1 MRTGRGPHHL
11 AQHRPPPPATAQ
23 REQPMSRRD
32 GTRADVI
39 PISDAPSAHPPA
51 PRTPPAPA
59 TLPRP
64 ASGRPPTH
72 GRVGIVL
79 VSHSQ
84 ELAIAV
90 RALALALTGS
100 DSPAPI
106 AATGGDQDGP
116 GISAV
121 LVAAATRRV
130 DQGHGVV
137 VLADLGS
144 AVTTVRALLSDADEH
159 GLPFPVRFA
168 NAPFV
173 EGAVAATA
181 TATAGGD
188 LAAVLDA
195 AEEAYRQRKG

>member
-1 MRTGRGPHHL
+1 
-11 AQHRPPPPATAQ
+11 
-23 REQPMSRRD
+23 MSRRD

-39 PISDAPSAHPPA
+39 PISEAPSAHPPA
-51 PRTPPAPA
+51 PRTPPEPA
-59 TLPRP
+59 PRP
-64 ASGRPPTH
+64 RPTPGRPPAH
-72 GRVGIVL
+72 GRVGVVL

-84 ELAIAV
+84 ELANAV
-90 RALALALTGS
+90 RALTLALAGS
-100 DSPAPI
+100 DSPAPV
-106 AATGGDQDGP
+106 AGTGGDLVSGP

-137 VLADLGS
+137 VLADLGG
-144 AVTTVRALLSDADEH
+144 AVTTVRALLAEADEH

-173 EGAVAATA
+173 EGAVAAVA

-188 LAAVLDA
+188 LSAVLDA
-195 AEEAYRQRKG
+195 AEEAYRQPKG

>member
-1 MRTGRGPHHL
+1 
-11 AQHRPPPPATAQ
+11 
-23 REQPMSRRD
+23 MSRRD

-39 PISDAPSAHPPA
+39 PISEAASAQPPA
-51 PRTPPAPA
+51 PRTPSGPAP
-59 TLPRP
+59 LPRP
-64 ASGRPPTH
+64 TPGRPPVH
-72 GRVGIVL
+72 GRVGVVL

-84 ELAIAV
+84 ELANAV
-90 RALALALTGS
+90 RTLALALTPSAG
-100 DSPAPI
+100 PAPV
-106 AATGGDQDGP
+106 ASTGGDLVAGP

-137 VLADLGS
+137 VLADLGG
-144 AVTTVRALLSDADEH
+144 AVTTVRALLAEADEH

-173 EGAVAATA
+173 EGAVAAVA

-195 AEEAYRQRKG
+195 AEEAYRQPKG

>member
-1 MRTGRGPHHL
+1 
-11 AQHRPPPPATAQ
+11 
-23 REQPMSRRD
+23 MSRREA
-32 GTRADVI
+32 TRADVI

-51 PRTPPAPA
+51 PRTPT

-64 ASGRPPTH
+64 TPARAGTH

-79 VSHSQ
+79 VSHSR
-84 ELAIAV
+84 ELATAV
-90 RALALALTGS
+90 RALALALAGS

-106 AATGGDQDGP
+106 AATGGDPSDGP

-137 VLADLGS
+137 VLADLGG
-144 AVTTVRALLSDADEH
+144 AVTTVRALLAQADEH

-188 LAAVLDA
+188 LTAVLDA

>member
-1 MRTGRGPHHL
+1 
-11 AQHRPPPPATAQ
+11 
-23 REQPMSRRD
+23 MSRRD

-51 PRTPPAPA
+51 PRTPPSEVTVPKP
-59 TLPRP
+59 TP
-64 ASGRPPTH
+64 GRPPGH
-72 GRVGIVL
+72 GRVGVVL

-84 ELAIAV
+84 ELAAATAELAQ
-90 RALALALTGS
+90 ALAGS
-100 DSPAPI
+100 ETPAPV
-106 AATGGDQDGP
+106 AGTGGLADGP

-121 LVAAATRRV
+121 LIAAATRRV

-137 VLADLGS
+137 VLADLGD
-144 AVTTVRALLSDADEH
+144 AVDTVRALLAAADEH

-168 NAPFV
+168 DAPFV
-173 EGAVAATA
+173 EGAVAAVA

-188 LAAVLDA
+188 VSAVLDA

>member
-1 MRTGRGPHHL
+1 
-11 AQHRPPPPATAQ
+11 
-23 REQPMSRRD
+23 MSRRD

-39 PISDAPSAHPPA
+39 PISEAASAHPPA
-51 PRTPPAPA
+51 PRTPPAP
-59 TLPRP
+59 TPLPRP
-64 ASGRPPTH
+64 TPGRPPVH
-72 GRVGIVL
+72 GRVGVVL

-84 ELAIAV
+84 ELANAV
-90 RALALALTGS
+90 RALALGLTADGA
-100 DSPAPI
+100 PAPV
-106 AATGGDQDGP
+106 AGTGGDLVAGP

-137 VLADLGS
+137 VLADLGG
-144 AVTTVRALLSDADEH
+144 AVTTVRALLAEADEH

-173 EGAVAATA
+173 EGAVAAVA

-188 LAAVLDA
+188 LSAVLDA
-195 AEEAYRQRKG
+195 AEEAYRQPKG

>member
-1 MRTGRGPHHL
+1 
-11 AQHRPPPPATAQ
+11 
-23 REQPMSRRD
+23 MSRRD

-39 PISDAPSAHPPA
+39 PISEAPSAHPPA
-51 PRTPPAPA
+51 PRTPPAPD
-59 TLPRP
+59 PRP
-64 ASGRPPTH
+64 RTTPGRPPAH
-72 GRVGIVL
+72 GRVGVVL

-84 ELAIAV
+84 ELANAV
-90 RALALALTGS
+90 RSLALALTGD
-100 DSPAPI
+100 DSPTPV
-106 AATGGDQDGP
+106 AATGGDLLDGP

-137 VLADLGS
+137 VLADLGG
-144 AVTTVRALLSDADEH
+144 AVTTVRALLADADEH

-173 EGAVAATA
+173 EGAVAAVA

-195 AEEAYRQRKG
+195 AEEAYRQPKG

>member
-1 MRTGRGPHHL
+1 
-11 AQHRPPPPATAQ
+11 
-23 REQPMSRRD
+23 MSRRD

-39 PISDAPSAHPPA
+39 PISEAASAHPPA
-51 PRTPPAPA
+51 PRAPSVPSP
-59 TLPRP
+59 LPRP
-64 ASGRPPTH
+64 TPGRPPVH
-72 GRVGIVL
+72 GRVGVVL

-84 ELAIAV
+84 ELANAV
-90 RALALALTGS
+90 RALALALTA
-100 DSPAPI
+100 DTAPAPV
-106 AATGGDQDGP
+106 AATGGDLVAGP

-137 VLADLGS
+137 VLADLGG
-144 AVTTVRALLSDADEH
+144 AVTTVRALLAEADEH

-173 EGAVAATA
+173 EGAVAAVA

-195 AEEAYRQRKG
+195 AEEAYRQPKG

>member
-1 MRTGRGPHHL
+1 
-11 AQHRPPPPATAQ
+11 
-23 REQPMSRRD
+23 MSRRD

-39 PISDAPSAHPPA
+39 PISEAASAQPPA
-51 PRTPPAPA
+51 PRTPPAPT

-64 ASGRPPTH
+64 TPGRPPLH
-72 GRVGIVL
+72 GRVGVVL

-84 ELAIAV
+84 ELANAV
-90 RALALALTGS
+90 RALALALTPS
-100 DSPAPI
+100 TAPAPV
-106 AATGGDQDGP
+106 AATGGDLVDGP

-137 VLADLGS
+137 VLADLGG
-144 AVTTVRALLSDADEH
+144 AVTTVRALLAEADEH

-173 EGAVAATA
+173 EGAVAAVA

-195 AEEAYRQRKG
+195 AEEAYRQPKG

>member
-1 MRTGRGPHHL
+1 
-11 AQHRPPPPATAQ
+11 
-23 REQPMSRRD
+23 MSRRD

-39 PISDAPSAHPPA
+39 PISEAPSAHPPA
-51 PRTPPAPA
+51 PRTPPSRTP
-59 TLPRP
+59 LPRP
-64 ASGRPPTH
+64 TPGRPPAH

-84 ELAIAV
+84 ELADAV
-90 RALALALTGS
+90 RALALALVPS
-100 DSPAPI
+100 DSPAPV
-106 AATGGDQDGP
+106 AGTGGDPHSGP

-144 AVTTVRALLSDADEH
+144 AVSTVRALLSQADEH

-168 NAPFV
+168 DAPFV
-173 EGAVAATA
+173 EGAVAAVA

-195 AEEAYRQRKG
+195 AEEAYRQHKD

>member
-1 MRTGRGPHHL
+1 
-11 AQHRPPPPATAQ
+11 
-23 REQPMSRRD
+23 MSRRD

-64 ASGRPPTH
+64 ASGRPPVH

-106 AATGGDQDGP
+106 AATGGDQGGP

>member
-1 MRTGRGPHHL
+1 
-11 AQHRPPPPATAQ
+11 
-23 REQPMSRRD
+23 MSRRE

-39 PISDAPSAHPPA
+39 PISEAASAHPPA
-51 PRTPPAPA
+51 PRTPPAAAP
-59 TLPRP
+59 LPRP
-64 ASGRPPTH
+64 TPGRPPVH
-72 GRVGIVL
+72 GRVGVVL

-84 ELAIAV
+84 ELANAV
-90 RALALALTGS
+90 RALALALTP
-100 DSPAPI
+100 DAAPAPV
-106 AATGGDQDGP
+106 AGTGGDLVAGP

-137 VLADLGS
+137 VLADLGG
-144 AVTTVRALLSDADEH
+144 AVTTVRALLAEADEH

-173 EGAVAATA
+173 EGAVAAVA

-195 AEEAYRQRKG
+195 AEEAYRQPKD